1 VPFVKYARFAAC
13 RYICQASTTA
23 YEIPRKK
30 LNCLVSAQQLIESV
44 QGAVEVASMKQH
56 LISEFV
62 SSCIPLNGRQVKL
75 EALHAM

>member
-1 VPFVKYARFAAC
+1 
-13 RYICQASTTA
+13 
-23 YEIPRKK
+23 
-30 LNCLVSAQQLIESV
+30 V